1 MLIFSLMTLRS
12 NFLGPGGKKPEIK
25 YVVAKKANAS
35 QRARRPAGHKGPYK
49 QVDPRMKKDTT
60 VKRGNATSK
69 KNQKRRLKG
78 RKTKTN

>member
-1 MLIFSLMTLRS
+1 
-12 NFLGPGGKKPEIK
+12 
-25 YVVAKKANAS
+25 
-35 QRARRPAGHKGPYK
+35 
-49 QVDPRMKKDTT
+49 MKKDTT